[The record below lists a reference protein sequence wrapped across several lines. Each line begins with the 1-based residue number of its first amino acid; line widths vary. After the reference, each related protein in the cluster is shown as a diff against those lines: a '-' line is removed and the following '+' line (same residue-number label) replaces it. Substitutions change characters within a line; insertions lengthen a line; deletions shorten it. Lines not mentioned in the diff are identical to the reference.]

1 MATKNIIIAQRE
13 ATVANLRLEQ
23 VDLKNVGNRRFMYN
37 PKTGTLLLGDEDR
50 IRNRRG
56 HDGSHAEEFHDAGIQ
71 ENFDDF
77 VRGWLGYNS
86 RQYRHGI
93 IHFAPNIC
101 EATFDQG
108 FDTLTAFADQLR
120 IDGKT
125 KILNFVKYGEQL
137 MGDLLPKRF
146 Q

>member
-1 MATKNIIIAQRE
+1 MATKNIVTAGRE
-13 ATVANLRLEQ
+13 PMVANLRLEQ
-23 VDLKNVGNRRFMYN
+23 VDFKNVGNRRFMFN
-37 PKTGTLLLGDEDR
+37 PKTGTLLLGGEDVEKGSR
-50 IRNRRG
+50 KMVS
-56 HDGSHAEEFHDAGIQ
+56 SHAEEFHDAGIA

-93 IHFAPNIC
+93 IHFAPCIC

-108 FDTLTAFADQLR
+108 FDTLTAFSAQLR

-125 KILNFVKYGEQL
+125 KILNFVKYGEQT
-137 MGDLLPKRF
+137 MGDLLPNRF
-146 Q
+146 